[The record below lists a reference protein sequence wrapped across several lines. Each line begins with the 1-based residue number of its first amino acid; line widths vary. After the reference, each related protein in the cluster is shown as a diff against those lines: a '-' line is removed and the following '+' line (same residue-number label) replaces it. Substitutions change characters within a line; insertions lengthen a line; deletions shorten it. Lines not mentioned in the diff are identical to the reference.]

1 MFYWF
6 KQLLF
11 TVFLLLLSCLV
22 YAQQGIVMDYNE
34 QPLEEVLADISARYR
49 INFSYSNDQIP
60 LKKKVSVRIQD
71 KTLKESLNILF
82 QLYNIEYAYIGNQ
95 VVLKRKRWAIFSKK
109 DKSTKEVSKA
119 ERLRKRKEKAD
130 RRAERK
136 TLLEKDIHTEIMQSK
151 EEEPPKPKLPTNSI
165 APIVLNKL
173 ELIDDVIAT
182 SIDIHRAA
190 VEKIPI
196 PQQKVLNATANTQF
210 MQVSVAPFLSTTLGN
225 TSYNNVLSFNLIWG
239 INRGITGVEIGG
251 LANTLKG
258 RMHGVQ
264 LAGVFNS
271 VYEDMNGL
279 QLAGF
284 YNMVGGNVY
293 GWQTAGLW
301 NIGGNVSGVQIGG
314 LANISKSLFGVQLG
328 GFANMAQNVFG
339 LQISSLFNFANGHL
353 FGVQIGGLGN
363 LAWGGR
369 NAIQFAGLFNYAD
382 GAQFQAALGL
392 NVASKVE
399 GGQIGFINKAEHV
412 KGFQLGFINIVDS
425 IDGVPIGLINI
436 VKHGG
441 YNRMEIFASETMHL
455 GISAKFGGRY
465 FYQSLQL
472 ATKLDGLCW
481 GLGYGI
487 GSAFPFGKKWNMN
500 VEITTMH
507 VNENQIWTP
516 KLNLLNQL
524 KWTAEYILGQD
535 GKTSIFFGPTFN
547 VMVSRRFNS
556 ENKLY
561 GSQIMPYQ
569 FLDKTIKITNVK
581 LWVGAYVGVRF

>member
-1 MFYWF
+1 MIFWF
-6 KQLLF
+6 KQLF
-11 TVFLLLLSCLV
+11 FIAFVLLLSGHLS
-22 YAQQGIVMDYNE
+22 AQQNVVMDYNE
-34 QPLEEVLADISARYR
+34 QVLEEVLADISARYR
-49 INFSYSNDQIP
+49 INFSYSNDQLP
-60 LKKKVSVRIQD
+60 LKKKVSIHSKD
-71 KTLKESLNILF
+71 KTLEESLDVLF
-82 QLYNIEYAYIGNQ
+82 KLYNIDYAYIGNQ

-109 DKSTKEVSKA
+109 DKSIKEISKA
-119 ERLRKRKEKAD
+119 ERLRKRKERAE

-136 TLLEKDIHTEIMQSK
+136 TLLEKDIHTEIMKTK
-151 EEEPPKPKLPTNSI
+151 EEEPPKPKLSTDAI

-173 ELIDDVIAT
+173 ELVDDIIAT
-182 SIDIHRAA
+182 SVEIHRAE

-210 MQVSVAPFLSTTLGN
+210 MQLSVAPFLSTTLGN
-225 TSYNNVLSFNLIWG
+225 TTYNNVLSFNIIWG

-271 VYEDMNGL
+271 VYEDVNGL
-279 QLAGF
+279 QVAGF
-284 YNMVGGNVY
+284 YNLVGGDVY
-293 GWQTAGLW
+293 GWQTSGLW
-301 NIGGNVSGVQIGG
+301 NIGGDVHGVQVTG
-314 LANISKSLFGVQLG
+314 LANISKSLYGIQIG

-339 LQISSLFNFANGHL
+339 VQISPLFNFANGHL

-369 NAIQFAGLFNYAD
+369 NAIQFGGLFNYAD
-382 GAQFQAALGL
+382 GAQFQAAVGI
-392 NVASKVE
+392 NIASDVE
-399 GGQIGFINKAEHV
+399 GGQIGLVNKAKYV

-455 GISAKFGGRY
+455 GIGAKFGGRY
-465 FYQSLQL
+465 FYQTLQL

-481 GLGYGI
+481 GIGYGI

-500 VEITTMH
+500 VEISTMH
-507 VNENQIWTP
+507 INENEIWTP
-516 KLNLLNQL
+516 KLNLLNQF
-524 KWTAEYILGQD
+524 KWTAEYILGQN
-535 GKTSIFFGPTFN
+535 GKTSFFFGPTLN
-547 VMVSRRFNS
+547 VMVSRRFNN
-556 ENKLY
+556 ENQVY

-581 LWVGAYVGVRF
+581 LWVGAYLGARF